1 MATYSKRGYK
11 APKKEQLMIQL
22 KMEML
27 MKRQHKQRDVFSTLV
42 CLQNRAFC

>member
-11 APKKEQLMIQL
+11 APKEQLMIQL

-27 MKRQHKQRDVFSTLV
+27 MKKTAQQRVYFQH
-42 CLQNRAFC
+42 

>member
-11 APKKEQLMIQL
+11 APKEREQLMIQL

-27 MKRQHKQRDVFSTLV
+27 MKRQHNSGCIFNIR
-42 CLQNRAFC
+42 

>member
-11 APKKEQLMIQL
+11 APKERAVDQL

-27 MKRQHKQRDVFSTLV
+27 MKEQHNSGCIFNIR
-42 CLQNRAFC
+42 